1 MTKKH
6 SFAAISD
13 EILDRLVLGQLGVRI
28 KQQDGLPGIEGPE
41 RIDADLLPLE
51 IVNGNDTVIGAG
63 MLVGDAQLGVVERS
77 LMVIR
82 VEQINVPAFDTGQQ
96 HIVPALQVEP
106 HDRRAAA
113 PQSVPKWAVL
123 GEVHLPA
130 RQIAARYRQMAGLA
144 IAVEPVAEE
153 HHRHPRGAAPARAA
167 VLAEA
172 VQTVQH
178 DAPGQLGRYLV
189 AAEQVADC
197 IDGKCVDVR
206 AQDDGSSALL
216 FAAQRAE
223 HAGLPDTGVRD
234 AEPVEL
240 LFDPLRGAEFLH
252 AQLGMLMKFPAD
264 GNEIVARRLRRFP
277 YVHDTSS
284 LLFRLDLRAQTLQ
297 AVQRLEQRLV
307 LLREMQADE
316 VVDRLA
322 EKARTRYRAHA
333 GIMRQIL
340 AEFEIALV
348 AELGNVEQHIIR
360 ALRVGVRDVQLVQA
374 LEKQLLFMRVL
385 GEQVVIV
392 VRPELQSGDNG
403 LLKRRRRADRQE
415 IVHLFRAVD
424 DVRRRD
430 DVAEAP
436 AGDRVGLGQRRARQ
450 RALPH
455 TRQGREVGMLVRRVD
470 DVLVDLVG
478 DDIGIVLFRERR
490 DKFQLLARE
499 HLAAGVGGVAQDHR
513 LGVLAERILEKGR
526 IKMEIRRHE
535 RHIDR
540 LCARQDGIRAVVF
553 VERGEND
560 DLVARIGDGHHRRH
574 HRLGAAAGRDN
585 LSVRV
590 DLPAHTARLLGG
602 ERLAEVLRAPGDG
615 ILMKILIGDLRHAV
629 ENLLRRFKVREALR
643 QVDRAVLHGNARH
656 AADDRVGE
664 AGRAFG

>member
-1 MTKKH
+1 
-6 SFAAISD
+6 
-13 EILDRLVLGQLGVRI
+13 
-28 KQQDGLPGIEGPE
+28 
-41 RIDADLLPLE
+41 
-51 IVNGNDTVIGAG
+51 
-63 MLVGDAQLGVVERS
+63 
-77 LMVIR
+77 
-82 VEQINVPAFDTGQQ
+82 
-96 HIVPALQVEP
+96 
-106 HDRRAAA
+106 
-113 PQSVPKWAVL
+113 
-123 GEVHLPA
+123 
-130 RQIAARYRQMAGLA
+130 MAGLA
-144 IAVEPVAEE
+144 VAVEPVAEE

-167 VLAEA
+167 VLSEA

-197 IDGKCVDVR
+197 VDGERVDVR

-234 AEPVEL
+234 AEPVKL
-240 LFDPLRGAEFLH
+240 LFNPLRGAEFLH
-252 AQLGMLMKFPAD
+252 AQLGMLMKFPTD
-264 GNEIVARRLRRFP
+264 GNDAVARRLRCFP

-284 LLFRLDLRAQTLQ
+284 LLFRLDLRVQTFQ
-297 AVQRLEQRLV
+297 TVQRLEQRLV
-307 LLREMQADE
+307 LLRKMQTDKM
-316 VVDRLA
+316 VDRLA

-374 LEKQLLFMRVL
+374 LEEQLLFMRVL

-415 IVHLFRAVD
+415 IVHLFRTVD

-490 DKFQLLARE
+490 DKFQLLARK
-499 HLAAGVGGVAQDHR
+499 HLAAGIGGVAQDHR

-526 IKMEIRRHE
+526 VKMEIRRHE
-535 RHIDR
+535 RYIDR

-574 HRLGAAAGRDN
+574 HRLGAAAGRDD
-585 LSVRV
+585 LGVRV

-629 ENLLRRFKVREALR
+629 EDLLRRFKVRKALR

-664 AGRAFG
+664 AGRAF